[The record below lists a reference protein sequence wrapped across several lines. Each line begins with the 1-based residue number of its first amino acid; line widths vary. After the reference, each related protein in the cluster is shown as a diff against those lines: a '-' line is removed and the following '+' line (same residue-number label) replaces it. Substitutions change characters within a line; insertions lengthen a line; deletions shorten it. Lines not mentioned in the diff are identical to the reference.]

1 MIKHHPDSRILNE
14 FSSGSLPLA
23 QSVCVSAHLAF
34 CEHCKRQHQSLQE
47 LGAAM
52 FDKLAPAQVDD
63 SLLAGILDRLDDP
76 APLEFEQAA
85 TAADESPALIQRLVS
100 RDFADLEWQRMG
112 SALQIS
118 HLKTGDPW
126 HETSL
131 YHIKAGGSVPRHTH
145 RGTELALVLE
155 GSFSDEEG
163 VYQQGDFML
172 RDTAHVHTP
181 TATQTADCIC
191 IGVLDAPIKFTAW
204 NYRVLN
210 PFLKLH
216 AQ

>member
-1 MIKHHPDSRILNE
+1 MIEHHPDSTLLSE
-14 FSSGSLPLA
+14 FSAGSLPLA
-23 QSVCVSAHLAF
+23 QSVCVSAHLSY
-34 CEHCKRQHQSLQE
+34 CQHCKRQHQRLQE

-52 FDKLAPAQVDD
+52 FDELAPTQVDD
-63 SLLAGILDRLDDP
+63 SLLASVLDRLDEP
-76 APLEFEQAA
+76 APLQFESRESG
-85 TAADESPALIQRLVS
+85 ADESPALIQRLV
-100 RDFADLEWQRMG
+100 RGDFEDLDWQRL
-112 SALQIS
+112 SSSLHIS
-118 HLKTGDPW
+118 HLRTGDPF

-145 RGTELALVLE
+145 RGAELTLVLE

-163 VYQQGDFML
+163 VYQPGDFL
-172 RDTAHVHTP
+172 QRDAEHVHTP

-191 IGVLDAPIKFTAW
+191 LGVLDAPIRFTAW

-216 AQ
+216 AR